1 MSDIVGFDEGQEDEV
16 VLLTLVLIDCRDLVR
31 LADQGVVGASEK
43 LSRMLKNNE
52 EMNAVSARFSKP
64 FTKQQ

>member
-16 VLLTLVLIDCRDLVR
+16 VLLTLVLINCRDLVR
-31 LADQGVVGASEK
+31 LADQGIVGASEK

-64 FTKQQ
+64 

>member
-31 LADQGVVGASEK
+31 LADQGIVGASEK

>member
-16 VLLTLVLIDCRDLVR
+16 VLLTLVLINCRDLVR
-31 LADQGVVGASEK
+31 LADQGIVGASEK